1 MMSENFLVEILSKV
15 MVCIDVLLNW
25 QQDLLKVLVGFSPL
39 MQKTSSNKNF
49 GYENIDLQVAPN
61 EKSEDHQSH

>member
-15 MVCIDVLLNW
+15 MVCTDVLLNW
-25 QQDLLKVLVGFSPL
+25 QQDLLKVLEGFSPL
-39 MQKTSSNKNF
+39 MQKTSFNKSF

-61 EKSEDHQSH
+61 EKSEDH